1 MATVGLD
8 PAERRP
14 VYIGVSAASL
24 ETIGSEL
31 SPVFT
36 GDSSASVLDK
46 LVHGSGRT
54 AGPIG
59 ISWTT
64 GAVASSW
71 TAGGVATSANVEPIR
86 SSPTAGPVGRY
97 LSTACA
103 AGPIGS
109 EVTCG
114 DTLNVTGAAGREA
127 TDSGEPGR
135 CTRDRTR

>member
-36 GDSSASVLDK
+36 GDSSASVPDK

-59 ISWTT
+59 ILDYRGCCQLLDRRW
-64 GAVASSW
+64 
-71 TAGGVATSANVEPIR
+71 R
-86 SSPTAGPVGRY
+86 
-97 LSTACA
+97 CHF
-103 AGPIGS
+103 S
-109 EVTCG
+109 E
-114 DTLNVTGAAGREA
+114 R
-127 TDSGEPGR
+127 
-135 CTRDRTR
+135 